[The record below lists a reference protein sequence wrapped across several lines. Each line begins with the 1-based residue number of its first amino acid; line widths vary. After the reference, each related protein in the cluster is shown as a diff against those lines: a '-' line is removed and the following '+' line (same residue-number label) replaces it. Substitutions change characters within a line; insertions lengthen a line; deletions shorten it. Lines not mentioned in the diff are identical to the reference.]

1 MMSPIQPRP
10 SSGNR
15 CYTVQDL
22 QDILGVG
29 RKSVYSLLKRK
40 EFRWIQVGAVYR
52 IPKKSL
58 MIGSIPVTV
67 NLRKIK
73 SFTVAPGHL
82 AGSVLFFVIR
92 SEFARQYQKKSVS
105 GTQ

>member
-29 RKSVYSLLKRK
+29 RKSIYSLLKRN

-52 IPKKSL
+52 TPKKSFDDWL
-58 MIGSIPVTV
+58 DSR
-67 NLRKIK
+67 N
-73 SFTVAPGHL
+73 
-82 AGSVLFFVIR
+82 
-92 SEFARQYQKKSVS
+92 SEL
-105 GTQ
+105 TED

>member
-1 MMSPIQPRP
+1 MMSPVQSRP

-29 RKSVYSLLKRK
+29 RKSIYSLLKRN

-52 IPKKSL
+52 IPKKSFDDWL
-58 MIGSIPVTV
+58 DSR
-67 NLRKIK
+67 N
-73 SFTVAPGHL
+73 
-82 AGSVLFFVIR
+82 
-92 SEFARQYQKKSVS
+92 SEL
-105 GTQ
+105 TED

>member
-1 MMSPIQPRP
+1 MDINNLTIQPKP

-52 IPKKSL
+52 IPKKS
-58 MIGSIPVTV
+58 
-67 NLRKIK
+67 
-73 SFTVAPGHL
+73 FDEWL
-82 AGSVLFFVIR
+82 ASGN
-92 SEFARQYQKKSVS
+92 SEPSND
-105 GTQ
+105 

>member
-1 MMSPIQPRP
+1 MISPIQPKP
-10 SSGNR
+10 SSGKR

-52 IPKKSL
+52 IPKKSFDDWL
-58 MIGSIPVTV
+58 DSR
-67 NLRKIK
+67 N
-73 SFTVAPGHL
+73 
-82 AGSVLFFVIR
+82 
-92 SEFARQYQKKSVS
+92 SEL
-105 GTQ
+105 TED

>member
-1 MMSPIQPRP
+1 MNFNDTTIQSKP

-29 RKSVYSLLKRK
+29 SKSVYSLLKRN

-52 IPKKSL
+52 IPKKSFDEWL
-58 MIGSIPVTV
+58 
-67 NLRKIK
+67 
-73 SFTVAPGHL
+73 
-82 AGSVLFFVIR
+82 
-92 SEFARQYQKKSVS
+92 ES
-105 GTQ
+105 GNADSPKD

>member
-1 MMSPIQPRP
+1 MDINNLTIQPKP

-40 EFRWIQVGAVYR
+40 EFRWIRVGAVYR
-52 IPKKSL
+52 IPKKS
-58 MIGSIPVTV
+58 
-67 NLRKIK
+67 
-73 SFTVAPGHL
+73 FDEWL
-82 AGSVLFFVIR
+82 ASGNSVFL
-92 SEFARQYQKKSVS
+92 KD
-105 GTQ
+105 

>member
-1 MMSPIQPRP
+1 MDFNNLIIQPKP

-29 RKSVYSLLKRK
+29 RKSIYSLLKRN

-52 IPKKSL
+52 IPKKSFDDWL
-58 MIGSIPVTV
+58 DSR
-67 NLRKIK
+67 N
-73 SFTVAPGHL
+73 
-82 AGSVLFFVIR
+82 
-92 SEFARQYQKKSVS
+92 SEL
-105 GTQ
+105 TED